1 MKQLLMLG
9 SVWLNSIMSIM
20 RVICLKSDALAVII
34 IPWSV

>member
-9 SVWLNSIMSIM
+9 SGWLNSITSIM
-20 RVICLKSDALAVII
+20 RDICLKSDVLAVII